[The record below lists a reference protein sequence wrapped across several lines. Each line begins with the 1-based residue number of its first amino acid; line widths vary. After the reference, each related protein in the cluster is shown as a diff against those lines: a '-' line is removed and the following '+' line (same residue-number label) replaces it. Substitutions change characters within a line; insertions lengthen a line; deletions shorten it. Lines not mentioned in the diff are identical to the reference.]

1 MAQAAIKK
9 NEYKAPQDNM
19 GGKYFNTNKQNYL
32 SNVEYQ
38 NISMFEHYET
48 DDKRIR
54 PSSKDQKKKLPS
66 SSAFL
71 KQI

>member
-9 NEYKAPQDNM
+9 NEYKPQQDNL

-32 SNVEYQ
+32 TNVEYQ

-54 PSSKDQKKKLPS
+54 PSNKEQKKKTT

-71 KQI
+71 